1 MITSDTINGILV
13 GVAAIIG
20 SGGLV
25 AIIHEFSVRR
35 KVKSDTEAEKSKK
48 TTELMQYFTDE
59 IKRINEQTKE
69 EFDKMREENKALRKD
84 IKTLNSRITD
94 LVRWILFDNAAYR
107 TWLENTLKSL
117 DPDIDIPIC
126 SEPPL
131 TWNENDN
138 DNPPTPHE

>member
-1 MITSDTINGILV
+1 MIDSGTVNGILV
-13 GVAAIIG
+13 GVAAVIG
-20 SGGLV
+20 SGGIV

-35 KVKSDTEAEKSKK
+35 KVKSDAEAQKSVHN
-48 TTELMQYFTDE
+48 TELMKYLNGE

-69 EFDKMREENKALRKD
+69 EFDKMREENRELRKD

-107 TWLENTLKSL
+107 SWLENTLKNL

-131 TWNENDN
+131 TWNETHDN
-138 DNPPTPHE
+138 NQTS

>member
-1 MITSDTINGILV
+1 MITGDTVNGILV
-13 GVAAIIG
+13 GGAAILG

-35 KVKSDTEAEKSKK
+35 KVKADTEAEKAKN
-48 TTELMQYFTDE
+48 TTELMKYFTDE
-59 IKRINEQTKE
+59 IKRINEQTKD

-94 LVRWILFDNAAYR
+94 LVRWILFDNASYR
-107 TWLENTLKSL
+107 SWLENTLKSL

-131 TWNENDN
+131 TW
-138 DNPPTPHE
+138 HETDTDSST